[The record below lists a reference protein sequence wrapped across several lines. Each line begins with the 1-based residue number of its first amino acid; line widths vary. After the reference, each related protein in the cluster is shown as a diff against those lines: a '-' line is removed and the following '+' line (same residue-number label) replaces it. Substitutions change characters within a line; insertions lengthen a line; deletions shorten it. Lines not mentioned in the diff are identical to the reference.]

1 MERSLVQ
8 EFWSAFLVSSY
19 PSPGIRHASKQAMVF
34 PAEAPDITEKRHQP
48 HCVPGPIPLKAES
61 MWIINR
67 YKFWNNLSHY
77 NNWEQTRLKGK
88 AATMWNSPQYKPSWN
103 ITRKYA
109 KRPRY
114 SQNKDLWFYLQ
125 LIHLFILILY
135 DCNMFLVSHN
145 NLRATVTNN
154 LRGLRLTLQEMSL
167 LRGKKC
173 VKKKSRCNRNL
184 KDP

>member
-1 MERSLVQ
+1 
-8 EFWSAFLVSSY
+8 
-19 PSPGIRHASKQAMVF
+19 MVF

-109 KRPRY
+109 KRPRC
-114 SQNKDLWFYLQ
+114 SQNKDLWFYLK